1 MANVLPEEGTRFLD
15 PNDAQSQI
23 REFIKAK
30 STVDFLEERMKTLR
44 SKIFEYIE
52 ENGEEE
58 SNGSIRLPLDTPV
71 DGILALQKNRRAS
84 RKLDELKADDI
95 IASAG
100 LEDELY
106 EMKRV
111 VNEEALMAAYYEGK
125 ITEEQLDEMFP
136 TTVVWALRTVKK

>member
-1 MANVLPEEGTRFLD
+1 MANVSPEEGTRFLD

-44 SKIFEYIE
+44 SKIFEYVE
-52 ENGEEE
+52 EHGEEE
-58 SNGSIRLPLDTPV
+58 SNGSFRLSLDSSV
-71 DGILALQKNRRAS
+71 DGVLAIQKNRRAS
-84 RKLDELKADDI
+84 RKLDELKADEI

-136 TTVVWALRTVKK
+136 TTVVWALRTLKK